1 MYVAIN
7 TIKTNYNANVNTWQG
22 RQDLNL
28 RHLVLETSA
37 LPTELLPY
45 IPMAEGY
52 SNSGDY
58 TVQHDK
64 NHTKTVR
71 NLAWARLQLSYAYV

>member
-1 MYVAIN
+1 
-7 TIKTNYNANVNTWQG
+7 
-22 RQDLNL
+22 
-28 RHLVLETSA
+28 
-37 LPTELLPY
+37 
-45 IPMAEGY
+45 MAEGY